1 MPFIKVRKPG
11 VFGEAF
17 LGTSAYELVEVDD
30 NGVPVQKQVSRPE
43 PVRMNTYSPKPKVSK
58 VRPRTYARKTEPGKT
73 PPKIGNGYR
82 APAPGYSKPF
92 NYHEW
97 NAIRKKLGR

>member
-30 NGVPVQKQVSRPE
+30 NGVPVSKQVSRPE
-43 PVRMNTYSPKPKVSK
+43 PVRMTTSVPRSAK

-82 APAPGYSKPF
+82 APAEGYSKPF

-97 NAIRKKLGR
+97 NAIRKKMNK